1 MKTEQIAPS
10 FWQVT
15 VNHEHTKLV
24 FFSQHSRES
33 AIMKAWAWLHA
44 ANKEQSCQTSRKKL
58 Q

>member
-44 ANKEQSCQTSRKKL
+44 ANKEQS
-58 Q
+58 